1 MMNLSTGLK
10 HLRDFLGFLLVST
23 GGTLSA
29 IGILLLV
36 ARVGLGQSDLAT
48 PVEWSELFVI
58 SGVAGIVMLGG
69 GGLLVRRSRPD

>member
-1 MMNLSTGLK
+1 MMRLLTGLK
-10 HLRDFLGFLLVST
+10 PLRDLLGFLLVST

-48 PVEWSELFVI
+48 PVKWSALFVI
-58 SGVAGIVMLGG
+58 SGVAGIIMLGG
-69 GGLLVRRSRPD
+69 GGLLVRRSRRD